1 MSVFSEI
8 LENQIKHKY
17 HYINKISTPYGG
29 ISIVLSNNKIKETID
44 GEGWIHPKRKAQ
56 YIQLIQAC
64 LDMFELKDAILNI
77 NLLDKPLSG
86 YLNFCRIKGNNEQFL
101 LPNHRFIDDDITG
114 CKTYEEIKSFLKQSD
129 KPFSEKVNKI
139 YTSCILHRDKQAY
152 FKYALEH
159 TFCSGYVWLDPNY
172 KSLEI
177 PPSLI
182 SHLKIKKMAGNT
194 QVPFIDHAKYK
205 YLLYN
210 DGNSLSDRM
219 RLLLCLNSVIIKSS
233 TKYEEFYS
241 YKLKANENFMEYK
254 FPGELKDIFM
264 KLEQTPSISHKI
276 ISNNKDFIEN
286 TLTHINILKYTRDLI
301 NLTCV

>member
-129 KPFSEKVNKI
+129 KLFSEKVNKI

-159 TFCSGYVWLDPNY
+159 TFCSGYVWLDSNY

>member
-8 LENQIKHKY
+8 LDSQIKHKFSY
-17 HYINKISTPYGG
+17 VNKLSTLYGG
-29 ISIVLSNNKIKETID
+29 ISIVLSNNTIKEVID
-44 GEGWIHPKRKAQ
+44 GEGWVHPRRKAQ

-77 NLLDKPLSG
+77 NLLDKPVSG

-101 LPNHRFIDDDITG
+101 LPNHRFINDDITG
-114 CKTYEEIKSFLKQSD
+114 YKTYEEIKSFLKEND
-129 KPFSEKVNKI
+129 KPFNEKVKKI

-159 TFCSGYVWLDPNY
+159 TFCSGYVWLDSNY

-182 SHLKIKKMAGNT
+182 TQLRIKQMAGDK

-219 RLLLCLNSVIIKSS
+219 RLLLCLNSVIIKGS

-241 YKLKANENFMEYK
+241 YKLKPNENFLEYK
-254 FPGELKDIFM
+254 FPGELNDIFM
-264 KLEQTPSISHKI
+264 KLEQNPSISHKI
-276 ISNNKDFIEN
+276 ISNNKEFIEN